1 MSTRPRT
8 TSARWLLGAA
18 LVAALATGAVLAG
31 AGGGHVPDGWSAHGL
46 GDGGQLAVPDH
57 WQVVDGGPSA
67 GAEDPC
73 ASAAEGVLVVEA
85 SLVDR
90 CGAHAAEPTRAIAS
104 WNRPGV
110 PAAAL
115 AEAERIEVAGHPG
128 LRLDDPPVGEDRDAV
143 PGTAY
148 VVPSL
153 AVHLLVRDEV
163 PDDVA
168 DQLPTT
174 LHRDGGSDTEVVWF
188 LSDTGDRHAP
198 TSDSDADPGLWVV
211 DADARVYPLVDELE
225 VPVELAVPWPE
236 ATPDQVAHGWV
247 GNDRLRVAVGGFE
260 RDTSMVVAEDGPV
273 AAAAFT
279 ANGSTLLWLEA
290 TRDSTAAG
298 GAEVEGSDPGDHDGS
313 AVTVG
318 LARWGEA
325 DELAEGSEPQIARHR
340 VDGLPADLDLD
351 RILVEIDTVGG
362 ETTAQVLDGSTDIVE
377 RAWELELEHDGP
389 DRRLPK
395 DARFVERDR

>member
-128 LRLDDPPVGEDRDAV
+128 
-143 PGTAY
+143 
-148 VVPSL
+148 
-153 AVHLLVRDEV
+153 
-163 PDDVA
+163 
-168 DQLPTT
+168 
-174 LHRDGGSDTEVVWF
+174 
-188 LSDTGDRHAP
+188 
-198 TSDSDADPGLWVV
+198 
-211 DADARVYPLVDELE
+211 
-225 VPVELAVPWPE
+225 
-236 ATPDQVAHGWV
+236 
-247 GNDRLRVAVGGFE
+247 
-260 RDTSMVVAEDGPV
+260 
-273 AAAAFT
+273 
-279 ANGSTLLWLEA
+279 
-290 TRDSTAAG
+290 
-298 GAEVEGSDPGDHDGS
+298 DHDGS